1 MPGRKGE
8 TLMENINTI
17 GVLALGLL
25 ILIKD
30 VVVPLLRR
38 MNHKSENPV
47 SLSVFYQEFKDFKRM
62 QEKLND
68 KIDERL
74 EKLEEK
80 S

>member
-1 MPGRKGE
+1 
-8 TLMENINTI
+8 MENINTI

-47 SLSVFYQEFKDFKRM
+47 SLDVFYQEFKDFKDM
-62 QEKLND
+62 QERWND
-68 KIDERL
+68 KIEKRL
-74 EKLEEK
+74 EKIEEK
-80 S
+80 T